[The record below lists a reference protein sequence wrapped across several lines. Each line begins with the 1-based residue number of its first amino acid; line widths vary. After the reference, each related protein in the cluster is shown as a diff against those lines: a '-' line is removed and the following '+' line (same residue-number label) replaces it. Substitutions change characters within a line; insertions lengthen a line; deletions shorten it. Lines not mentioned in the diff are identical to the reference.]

1 MIGSEAMR
9 ELLFTTPDFVQGVL
23 GNTGAGSAAFFEG
36 ALPLQNP
43 MVMQQLDWQSP
54 AVTMS
59 R

>member
-1 MIGSEAMR
+1 MR
-9 ELLFTTPDFVQGVL
+9 KLLFTTPDFVQGVL